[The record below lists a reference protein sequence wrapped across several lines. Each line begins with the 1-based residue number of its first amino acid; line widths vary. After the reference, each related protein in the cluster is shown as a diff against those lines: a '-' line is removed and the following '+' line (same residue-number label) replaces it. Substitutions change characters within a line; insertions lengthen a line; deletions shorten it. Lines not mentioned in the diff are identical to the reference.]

1 MDRATSQRPAA
12 SARMLGSLRL
22 VPLVSLAMISGS
34 FAGTLTHEVIG
45 HGLTGILLGYDFYA
59 FYVSPFGTSEAYL
72 DLRGAAGWKEGLVS
86 AGGIFSDIL
95 LGLLVFS
102 LFRVV
107 RQYTPKFLL
116 FFWAEDSLIGGS
128 TYLAASSVA
137 SLMTGVPNG
146 DPYWIAHYLN
156 IPLEALALGGIALT
170 FVFYYFLFKNLTLL
184 LSDRLTYLDRN
195 DMLASVT
202 TVWLL
207 GMLPLRLI
215 SIGLE
220 GEAVAKLVRLF
231 FSAAAI
237 LLAGNFATMRTK
249 FVPTVATKY
258 FERRQIIAM
267 GLVATI
273 ATATWLG
280 AFGPTSDTAHGV
292 MIQEFPYFVNVRI
305 ILWGNLTAD
314 VQLAFRPGPFEDAW
328 ANLRNG
334 SPKWN
339 LYLEESVEFMKN
351 MFGTNDSQLLD
362 YGTDNGSFWHS
373 GVWHPGGARVVH
385 MRVPELRVERTA
397 FDEMLL
403 ILSDPWKP
411 SGFIDGLNV
420 TLRGLHLR
428 SSTPATRVSY
438 SETAESGAW
447 LNNSTDTSPSEYSL
461 LLVEVPPK
469 G

>member
-1 MDRATSQRPAA
+1 MDRFSSQRPTAA
-12 SARMLGSLRL
+12 ARLLGSLKL
-22 VPLVSLAMISGS
+22 VPLISLAMISGS

-72 DLRGAAGWKEGLVS
+72 NLRGAADWKEGLVS
-86 AGGIFSDIL
+86 AGGIGSDIL
-95 LGLLVFS
+95 IGLLIFS

-107 RQYTPKFLL
+107 RPYTPKLLL

-128 TYLAASSVA
+128 TYLASSSVA
-137 SLMTGVPNG
+137 SLVTGVPNG

-156 IPLEALALGGIALT
+156 IPLQALALVGIVLT
-170 FVFYYFLFKNLTLL
+170 FVFYYFLFKNLAPLL
-184 LSDRLTYLDRN
+184 GDRVTYLDRN

-220 GEAVAKLVRLF
+220 DEALGKFVRLF
-231 FSAAAI
+231 FIAAAI
-237 LLAGNFATMRTK
+237 LLAGNFATMRMK
-249 FVPTVATKY
+249 FEPSAATRY
-258 FERRQIIAM
+258 FERRQIVAI
-267 GLVATI
+267 GLVATL
-273 ATATWLG
+273 AMTTWLG

-292 MIQEFPYFVNVRI
+292 VVQEFPYFVNVRI

-334 SPKWN
+334 PTKWN
-339 LYLEESVEFMKN
+339 LYLEESVEFMRN
-351 MFGTNDSQLLD
+351 MFGTNGSQLLY
-362 YGTDNGSFWHS
+362 YGTDNGSFWYS
-373 GVWHPGGARVVH
+373 GVWHPEGARVVH
-385 MRVPELRVERTA
+385 MRVPELQVERTD
-397 FDEMLL
+397 FDEILL
-403 ILSDPWKP
+403 VLHDPWKP
-411 SGFIDGLNV
+411 GGFIDGLNV

-428 SSTPATRVSY
+428 SSTPTTKFSY
-438 SETAESGAW
+438 SEKAESGAW

-461 LLVEVPPK
+461 LLVEVPT
-469 G
+469 